1 MNRREKLIHSAL
13 QGDVDETKAKMLG
26 QTVDFI
32 LGDMGEMYY
41 RFWQAAGPGVI
52 CFQPKQER
60 GVFYMSLEEI
70 NSAKEA
76 FERDNNH
83 DLVETFRRILEAAQK
98 IDPEEKAGYIINDD
112 EGIRYLEIDYNK
124 VVDVWAFVALPA
136 DAKIL
141 NW

>member
-1 MNRREKLIHSAL
+1 
-13 QGDVDETKAKMLG
+13 MLN

-32 LGDMGEMYY
+32 LGDMGSMYH
-41 RFWQAAGPGVI
+41 RFWEVEGPGVL

-60 GVFYMSLEEI
+60 SIVYMTLEEL

-124 VVDVWAFVALPA
+124 VVDV
-136 DAKIL
+136 K
-141 NW
+141 